1 MLNTPQSTLTYA
13 LMFVLFLLLTFI
25 RTLQGAPVSPPAS
38 LDIEYTTL
46 AVRDTGGGGCLH
58 SRTGW
63 DISWSCII
71 TIFACT
77 WSAVHPNIPGPR
89 DSGWTCFK
97 RRIVTMFYATVA
109 PEMMVSWAMRQY
121 FGARMIMRDYNEH
134 IAKATPPTFS
144 IFECVREWFKGPPVV
159 KQGPGAVRPW
169 TITHGFFVQMGGF
182 LLCKG
187 GKPIRSLDYE
197 GLKKLITDEA
207 IDIPTITEI
216 DIKDRSKG
224 DFISKGI
231 VVLQTTWFIIQCA
244 TRWAEKLPLTEL
256 EVVTLAFAV
265 LNGIIYGLW
274 WNKPQNVGVA
284 VYVEEKKVGTEGD
297 DDGDADTVG
306 SETDAMMQKV
316 GWLRRKLKKDFEDV
330 EFLTSWLRYL
340 LVEMPER
347 LVKAVL
353 HPLDKMADDYQMPYG
368 ALRVPMFYAQGF
380 DDSYDNVVMNASLA
394 IGILF
399 GLMHL
404 LAWSLDFPSR
414 TEQLLWRTSALVIT
428 VEPAWLG
435 LAELL
440 AKFVE
445 YDDWLWWVSLPGMLG
460 IPLYIIARI
469 FLLTEAF
476 LSLRALPTAAYQSIE
491 WTSIIPHL

>member
-1 MLNTPQSTLTYA
+1 
-13 LMFVLFLLLTFI
+13 
-25 RTLQGAPVSPPAS
+25 
-38 LDIEYTTL
+38 
-46 AVRDTGGGGCLH
+46 
-58 SRTGW
+58 
-63 DISWSCII
+63 
-71 TIFACT
+71 
-77 WSAVHPNIPGPR
+77 
-89 DSGWTCFK
+89 
-97 RRIVTMFYATVA
+97 MFYAMVA
-109 PEMMVSWAMRQY
+109 PEFMAWWAMRQY
-121 FGARMIMRDYNEH
+121 FGARKITRDYNEH

-340 LVEMPER
+340 LVETPFR
-347 LVKAVL
+347 LVISVL
-353 HPLDKMADDYQMPYG
+353 RPLDKMADDYKMPYG
-368 ALRVPMFYAQGF
+368 ALRVPMFYAQGSE
-380 DDSYDNVVMNASLA
+380 DAYDSVVATVSCA
-394 IGILF
+394 IAILF
-399 GLMHL
+399 GSMHL
-404 LAWSLDFPSR
+404 IAWSFNFPSR
-414 TEQLLWRTSALVIT
+414 TEQLLWRISALIIT
-428 VEPAWLG
+428 AEPAC
-435 LAELL
+435 LALASLVGTYVELDKL
-440 AKFVE
+440 E
-445 YDDWLWWVSLPGMLG
+445 WVRWPVSIPAAIGM
-460 IPLYIIARI
+460 PLYVIARI

-476 LSLRALPTAAYQSIE
+476 LSLRALPQAAYQSIE
-491 WTSIIPHL
+491 WTSVIPHL